1 MTDGKRMTDAV
12 QDMTAGGGKKKAKGA
27 PNIEVGCGIAKG
39 DDPCAAGREAAR
51 QAIADIRSL
60 PLSAVIVFASA
71 SYQLDA
77 MLSGIQSVV
86 GDAPVFGAS
95 SAGEICNRTASGSVT
110 VMALASP
117 FLRVSLG
124 VGKRVSTDWLK
135 SVHEA
140 VDYGGLNRYFTPR
153 DSTYYN
159 EMAREGRS
167 AFAMLFSPASTP
179 DFDSYSPEILEEL
192 KRLSLGR
199 IPFFGGAA
207 IDAMET
213 SGYKNFI
220 FCGNQASQDSLVLA
234 IFETSLK
241 FGIAMGHGFY
251 PSKQKAVVT
260 KVRNCHVLEMDGEP
274 AADVFAA
281 LHDLPRE
288 TLEGKPLF
296 EQPVKSLGMRNQLGQ
311 YTLFVPRYITPE
323 GGILLA
329 HPVPEGTTL
338 TLMETDPDEMLA
350 AGKDTLLRTMM
361 QSGIA
366 RPAAIIICSCFLR
379 MHLLKDRINEE
390 ITAITDIMPGV
401 PVAGFYSAGEQGT
414 TDDHVSRHNNEAIV
428 ILLLDNELSYA
439 AQVAEENRIMHQ
451 VLEARIAEQQRLE
464 TELAEQVRFLQTLI
478 DNIPNPVFYKD
489 PEGRYLGCN
498 KAFEEYFEI
507 QREKVLGKPVED
519 ILTADQIEVHHK
531 VDADLIRKGG
541 RTVYESTIRP
551 NDGSVIHVIT
561 SKALFHKSDGSLGGI
576 VASVIDITDRKQ
588 AENALR
594 ASEEKFLKAFHRNP
608 TMMSISMLSGE
619 IIEINESHLQ
629 DLGFTRQEVIGKT
642 ARELQLY
649 AYPKQRDFVHKAI
662 QEKGYARNLD
672 LALRTKSGNVRHCLF
687 SAERIQLQNEDHLLM
702 LLQDITDRKRAEDER
717 LQRMRLQSILNM
729 AGTICHEFNQPMQ
742 ILSGYT
748 ELLLSGASADSDVH
762 EKLQT
767 IREQTARMGII
778 TRKLMATQD
787 YPVQDYAGIG
797 NIMSIHGDEQK

>member
-1 MTDGKRMTDAV
+1 MTTGY
-12 QDMTAGGGKKKAKGA
+12 GEKKAKGV
-27 PNIEVGCGIAKG
+27 PNIEVGCGVAKG
-39 DDPCAAGREAAR
+39 ADSYAAGREAAS
-51 QAIADIRSL
+51 QAVRGIASHS
-60 PLSAVIVFASA
+60 LSAVIVFASA
-71 SYQLDA
+71 SYHLDA
-77 MLSGIQSVV
+77 MLSGVSSVV
-86 GDAPVFGAS
+86 GNAPIIGAS
-95 SAGEICNRTASGSVT
+95 SAGEICNRTSFGSVA

-124 VGKRVSTDWLK
+124 LGKRVSTDWLK

-140 VDYGGLNRYFTPR
+140 VDYGGLNRYFTPQ

-207 IDAMET
+207 VDALET
-213 SGYKNFI
+213 SGYKNFV
-220 FCGNQASQDSLVLA
+220 FYGNQASPDSLVLA

-260 KVRNCHVLEMDGEP
+260 KVRDCHVLEMDGKP

-296 EQPVKSLGMRNQLGQ
+296 EQPVKSFGMRNQLGQ
-311 YTLFVPRYITPE
+311 YTLFVPRSVTPE
-323 GGILLA
+323 GGVLLA
-329 HPVPEGTTL
+329 HPVPEGTPL
-338 TLMETDPDEMLA
+338 TLMETDPDEMVA

-366 RPAAIIICSCFLR
+366 RPAAILICSCFLR

-401 PVAGFYSAGEQGT
+401 PVAGFYSAGEQGI

-439 AQVAEENRIMHQ
+439 AQVAQENRILHR
-451 VLEARIAEQQRLE
+451 VLEDRLAEQQRLE
-464 TELAEQVRFLQTLI
+464 VELAEQVRFLQTLI

-489 PEGRYLGCN
+489 PEGKYLGCN
-498 KAFEEYFEI
+498 KAFEEYFEVRRD
-507 QREKVLGKPVED
+507 QVLGKPVQD
-519 ILTADQIEVHHK
+519 IRTADQIEVHHK
-531 VDADLIRKGG
+531 VDSDLIQNGG
-541 RTVYESTIRP
+541 RVVYESTIRP
-551 NDGSVIHVIT
+551 NDGRLIHVIT
-561 SKALFHKSDGSLGGI
+561 NKALFHKSDGLLGGI
-576 VASVIDITDRKQ
+576 VASVIDITDRKH
-588 AENALR
+588 AEKTIL
-594 ASEEKFLKAFHRNP
+594 ASEEKFLKAFHSNP
-608 TMMSISMLSGE
+608 TMMTISTVREGR
-619 IIEINESHLQ
+619 IIEVNESFLKNM
-629 DLGFTRQEVIGKT
+629 GFTRQEAVGKT
-642 ARELQLY
+642 AVELEAYVYPEQRDLLVRTMEEKGHVQNLEVQLY
-649 AYPKQRDFVHKAI
+649 T
-662 QEKGYARNLD
+662 RN
-672 LALRTKSGNVRHCLF
+672 GNIRHCLF
-687 SAERIQLQNEDHLLM
+687 SAELIELQKVEHVLV

-717 LQRMRLQSILNM
+717 LQRMRLQSVLDM

-748 ELLLSGASADSDVH
+748 EILMSGAYADPKTC
-762 EKLQT
+762 EKLRM

-778 TRKLMATQD
+778 TRKLMAIKD
-787 YPVQDYAGIG
+787 YSVQDYAGIG
-797 NIMSIHGDEQK
+797 NIVNINGDEQE